1 MIEQLYT
8 QRHPS
13 NNCESKWRKNRSN
26 TWSSFATRL
35 LYYKTLVFNCRNV
48 MIHSYVWAQF
58 HKRNKFFCKQSL
70 LHVKKSYG
78 NKILFFVI
86 DIVLLKI
93 LFVPH
98 IYIYIHLYLSI
109 VKVLK
114 MIAYLDIRRYI
125 IYPFMGIYGLCNHL
139 KLFLAYIYLWDYLK
153 HINHVWC
160 MRMCTTWTF

>member
-26 TWSSFATRL
+26 TWSSLATRL

-58 HKRNKFFCKQSL
+58 DKRNNLFCKQSL
-70 LHVKKSYG
+70 LHVKKSFRL
-78 NKILFFVI
+78 KIIFFVI
-86 DIVLLKI
+86 DFVPLKI
-93 LFVPH
+93 LSV
-98 IYIYIHLYLSI
+98 LYLSS

-114 MIAYLDIRRYI
+114 MIAYLGIRRYI
-125 IYPFMGIYGLCNHL
+125 MYPFMGIYGLCNHL
-139 KLFLAYIYLWDYLK
+139 KLFLAYIYLWHYWK

-160 MRMCTTWTF
+160 GRMSTTWRF

>member
-26 TWSSFATRL
+26 TWSSLATRL

-58 HKRNKFFCKQSL
+58 HKWNKFFCNQSL
-70 LHVKKSYG
+70 LRVKKSYR
-78 NKILFFVI
+78 NKILFW
-86 DIVLLKI
+86 
-93 LFVPH
+93 H
-98 IYIYIHLYLSI
+98 WYITFKDTVRPISS
-109 VKVLK
+109 VKGLK

-125 IYPFMGIYGLCNHL
+125 IYPFVRIYGLCNHL
-139 KLFLAYIYLWDYLK
+139 KLFLAYIYLWHYSK

-160 MRMCTTWTF
+160 ARMCTTRTF